1 MSALAATV
9 RDNSATHRYELLLD
23 GELVGDLV
31 YRAKDDVVT
40 LIHTE
45 VAPQLEGRG
54 LGERLV
60 AGALDDIHERGL
72 QIVPL
77 CPFVAAYIRHHPEYD
92 DLVKSRGEQ

>member
-9 RDNSATHRYELLLD
+9 RDNSAAHRYELLLD
-23 GELVGDLV
+23 GELVGDLL
-31 YRAKDDVVT
+31 YRTRDDVVT

-45 VAPQLEGRG
+45 VVPRLEGRG
-54 LGERLV
+54 LGEQLV
-60 AGALDDIHERGL
+60 AGALADIHERGL

-77 CPFVAAYIRHHPEYD
+77 CPFVAAYIRHHREYD

>member
-23 GELVGDLV
+23 GELVGDLM
-31 YRAKDDVVT
+31 YRTSDEVVT

-45 VAPQLEGRG
+45 VAPRLEGHG
-54 LGERLV
+54 LGEQLV
-60 AGALDDIHERGL
+60 AGALDDIRERGL

-77 CPFVAAYIRHHPEYD
+77 CPFVATYIRRHPEYD
-92 DLVKSRGEQ
+92 DLVKPRGGQ